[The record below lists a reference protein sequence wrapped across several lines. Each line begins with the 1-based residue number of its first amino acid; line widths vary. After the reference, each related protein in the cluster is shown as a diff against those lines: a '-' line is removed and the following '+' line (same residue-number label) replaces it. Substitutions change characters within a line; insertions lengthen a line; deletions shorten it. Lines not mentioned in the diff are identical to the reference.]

1 MPKIKKIE
9 ERLLELNI
17 EIPKPLI
24 PLGSYSPAVISGS
37 FVYVSGQLP
46 IQNGEL
52 LYKGRVGEQ
61 VSLEQGFKAARI
73 AAINAISA
81 ITTVV
86 DDLNRIKK
94 IVKLNGYVA
103 SSHNFFDQP
112 KVINGASE
120 LFFEIFGEKGIH
132 SRSAIG
138 VGSLPLQSC
147 VELDLIAEI

>member
-24 PLGSYSPAVISGS
+24 PLGSYIPAVISGS

-132 SRSAIG
+132 CRSAIG

>member
-24 PLGSYSPAVISGS
+24 PLGSYIPAVISGS

-94 IVKLNGYVA
+94 RVKLNGYVA
-103 SSHNFFDQP
+103 
-112 KVINGASE
+112 
-120 LFFEIFGEKGIH
+120 
-132 SRSAIG
+132 
-138 VGSLPLQSC
+138 
-147 VELDLIAEI
+147 